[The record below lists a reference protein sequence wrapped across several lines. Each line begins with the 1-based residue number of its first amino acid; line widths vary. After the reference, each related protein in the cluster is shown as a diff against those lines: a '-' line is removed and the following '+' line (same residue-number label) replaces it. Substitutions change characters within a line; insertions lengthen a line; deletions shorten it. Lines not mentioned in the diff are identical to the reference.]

1 MKPAVFTG
9 QYPKP
14 QGLYDPSFEKDA
26 CGVGMVCSLK
36 GEKSH
41 DIVAKALQ
49 VLANLEHRGA
59 TGSDP
64 ETGDGAGILIQ
75 VPHAF
80 FKSVVKDLPDAGL
93 YGVGM
98 VFLPQNA
105 GSRAMCEQVLEKH
118 LKAEGLSVLA
128 WRDVPVQAEA
138 IGELGRSSMPFIRQ
152 VFAAC
157 CNTPREHLDR
167 QLFIARKLAENEVRQ
182 GTLEGREQFYLSS
195 LSSKLIVYKGLMR
208 SFRVAEFYAELRS
221 PLVVSALA
229 LVHQRY
235 STNTFPAWSLA
246 QPFRFISHNGEI
258 NTLRGNTNWFKAR
271 QGLFASELL
280 GTGLERLFPVL
291 TEGASDSAI
300 LDNAI
305 ELLYHAGRSLPHAVM
320 MLIPE
325 AWHHHTEMSSEKK
338 SFYEYHACL
347 MEPWDGPAS
356 IPFTDGQ
363 VIGAVLDRNG
373 LRPSRYTVTRD
384 GLVILGSETGVLEI
398 DPSNVVR
405 KGRLQP
411 GRMFLVD
418 MQQGRIIDDDEI
430 KAQLSNRKPYGEWLK
445 ANLMSLDALP
455 AADGDARLSL
465 TDHALAARQRL
476 FGYSVEDLK
485 ITLAPMGRSGIEPT
499 GSMGNDAPLAVLSN
513 RPRLLFDYFHQ
524 LFAQVT
530 NPPLDAIREELVTSL
545 LSYIGKQGNL
555 LHETPGLCHL
565 LRVNQPLI
573 TEAELL
579 TIQTTE
585 GSLIRSL
592 TLPILFAANG
602 KNQSLKAALDTLCA
616 GAEAAVARDKTF
628 LILTDRGASPE
639 QAAIPSL
646 LAVSAVHQHLLRRH
660 LRAHVA
666 LIVDTGEPRE
676 VHHFA
681 TLLGFGVDVICP
693 YMAYA
698 SLRNLCVRKLYIEDP
713 PEVACANYIK
723 AVNKGIL
730 KVMSKLGISTLQS
743 YRGAQNFEIVGL
755 NSDVT
760 GQYFTGTVSRIE
772 GIGLEQIAE
781 GALRSHAACFKATV
795 AGTPELP
802 AGGLYQWRRDGEA
815 HLYNPATIALLQQAV
830 QKDDSALFKQYCER
844 ISGEQAEMFT
854 LRGLF
859 KLKQAAQPVPLEE
872 VEPWTSIVKRF
883 KTGAM
888 SYGSISRQA
897 HETLAIAMNRIGGSS
912 NSGEGGEA
920 AERFRPDPQGNWR
933 ISMIKQVASGRF
945 GVTSH
950 YLVNAREL
958 QIKMAQGA
966 KPGEGGQ
973 LPAEKVYPWIAETRM
988 STPYVQLISPPPHHD
1003 IYSIEDLAQL
1013 IHDLKNANPD
1023 ARISVKLVSE
1033 AGVGTVAAGVAK
1045 GKADLILISGW
1056 DGGTGASPMTAV
1068 KHAGLPWEL
1077 GLAEAHQTLLINK
1090 LRSRVRLECDGKLMC
1105 GRDVAVACL
1114 LGAEEFGFATAPLV
1128 ALGCVMMRVCHL
1140 NTCPQGI
1147 ATQNPRLSRKFNG
1160 KPEYVVNFMRFIAE
1174 DFRRVMAEMGF
1185 RTVDEMVGRTD
1196 LIEMQDALTHWKSRG
1211 LNYSSILCNV
1221 PSKPSE
1227 RRCTQQQD
1235 HGISDTLDRTLIK
1248 LSEPALEGGQPVK
1261 LTVDIR
1267 NVNRTIGT
1275 MLSSVIS
1282 KKYGAE
1288 GLPEDTI
1295 QITCKGSCGQS
1306 FGAFCARGLT
1316 LAVEGDANDYFG
1328 KGLSGGKLILY
1339 PPPNASYAAG
1349 ENIIAGNVALYGATQ
1364 GEAYISGLAGE
1375 RFCVRNSGVT
1385 AVVEGVGD
1393 HGCEYMTGGRVV
1405 VLGATGRNFAAGMSG
1420 GIAYV
1425 LDESGVFA
1433 EKRCNREL
1441 VDLEHLIEHDE
1452 IEALLNLITRHHAYT
1467 GSLVARRVIGQWHQL
1482 RLKFVKVMPRDYK
1495 RALARLQR
1503 EELEPVAETG
1513 GLHG

>member
-1 MKPAVFTG
+1 MSMNEASL
-9 QYPKP
+9 YPKK
-14 QGLYDPSFEKDA
+14 QGLYDPVFEKDA

-41 DIVAKALQ
+41 DIVAKALR

-59 TGSDP
+59 TGYDP

-80 FKSVVKDLPDAGL
+80 FTSVVSRLPEAGL

-98 VFLPQNA
+98 VFLPQN
-105 GSRAMCEQVLEKH
+105 GKSRAACEQVLEKH
-118 LKAEGLSVLA
+118 LKGEGLSVLS
-128 WRDVPVQAEA
+128 WRDVPVQPEA
-138 IGELGRSSMPFIRQ
+138 IGELGRSTMPFIRQ
-152 VFAAC
+152 VFVAC
-157 CNTPREHLDR
+157 GQVPAEHLDR
-167 QLFIARKLAENEVRQ
+167 QLFIARKLAENEIRT
-182 GTLEGREQFYLSS
+182 GALEGREQFYLPSM
-195 LSSKLIVYKGLMR
+195 SSKLIVYKGLMR
-208 SFRVAEFYAELRS
+208 SFRVAEFYADLRD
-221 PLVVSALA
+221 PLVISALA

-235 STNTFPAWSLA
+235 STNTFPTWPLA

-258 NTLRGNTNWFKAR
+258 NTLRGNMNWMKAR

-280 GTGLERLFPVL
+280 GTGLERLFPIL

-305 ELLYHAGRSLPHAVM
+305 ELLYHAWRSLPHAVM

-325 AWHHHTEMSSEKK
+325 AWNHHAEMSLEKK

-356 IPFTDGQ
+356 IPFTDGH

-373 LRPSRYTVTRD
+373 LRPSRYTVTKD

-398 DPSNVVR
+398 DPANVVR

-418 MQQGRIIDDDEI
+418 TQQGRIIDDDEI
-430 KAQLSNRKPYGEWLK
+430 KSQLSNRKPYGQWLNE
-445 ANLMSLDALP
+445 NLMSLDALP
-455 AADGDARLSL
+455 VAAGDARLPLKGDELS
-465 TDHALAARQRL
+465 ARQRL

-485 ITLAPMGRSGIEPT
+485 ITLAPMGRAGIEPT
-499 GSMGNDAPLAVLSN
+499 GSMGNDAPLAVLSS

-545 LSYIGKQGNL
+545 SSYIGKQGNL
-555 LHETPGLCHL
+555 LSETPGLCHL
-565 LRVNQPLI
+565 LRVKQPLI

-579 TIQTTE
+579 TIQ
-585 GSLIRSL
+585 SADNSVIRSV
-592 TLPILFAANG
+592 TLPILFSSRG
-602 KNQSLKAALDTLCA
+602 DGHSLKAALDALCA
-616 GAEAAVARDKTF
+616 QAEAAVAGGKTF
-628 LILTDRGASPE
+628 LILSDRDAS
-639 QAAIPSL
+639 QASAPIPSL
-646 LAVSAVHQHLLRRH
+646 LAVSAVHQHLVRQQVRSQ
-660 LRAHVA
+660 AA
-666 LIVDTGEPRE
+666 LVLDTGEPRE

-681 TLLGFGVDVICP
+681 TLLGFGADVVCP

-698 SLRNLCVRKLYIEDP
+698 TLRDLCVRKLYIEDE
-713 PEVACANYIK
+713 PEEACAHYDK

-730 KVMSKLGISTLQS
+730 KVMSKMGISTLQS
-743 YRGAQNFEIVGL
+743 YRGAQIFEIVGL

-760 GQYFTGTVSRIE
+760 GHYFTGTVSRVE

-781 GALRSHAACFKATV
+781 EALRSHAACFEAPV
-795 AGTPELP
+795 AGTPDLP
-802 AGGLYQWRRDGEA
+802 AGGIYQWRRDGEA

-830 QKDDSALFKQYCER
+830 QKDDPEAFKHYVER
-844 ISGEQAEMFT
+844 LSGEQAELFT

-859 KLKQAAQPVPLEE
+859 KLTKAAQPVPLEE

-897 HETLAIAMNRIGGSS
+897 HETLAIAMNRSGGSS

-920 AERFRPDPQGNWR
+920 SERFRPDPEGNWR

-973 LPAEKVYPWIAETRM
+973 LPAEKVYPWIAATRM

-1147 ATQNPRLSRKFNG
+1147 ATQDPRLSKKFKG

-1196 LIEMQDALTHWKSRG
+1196 LLEMRDALAHWKAKG
-1211 LNYSSILCNV
+1211 LDYSSILRSV
-1221 PSKPSE
+1221 PSEPSE
-1227 RRCTQQQD
+1227 RRCTQLQD

-1248 LSEPALEGGQPVK
+1248 LAEPALEGGQPVK
-1261 LTVDIR
+1261 LTVNIR

-1282 KKYGAE
+1282 KKYGAM
-1288 GLPEDTI
+1288 GLPEDTVH
-1295 QITCKGSCGQS
+1295 ITCKGSCGQS
-1306 FGAFCARGLT
+1306 FGAFAARGLT

-1339 PPPNASYAAG
+1339 PPANASYVAE

-1364 GEAYISGLAGE
+1364 GEAYIRGLAGE

-1405 VLGATGRNFAAGMSG
+1405 VLGPTGRNFAAGMSG

-1433 EKRCNREL
+1433 AKRCNREL
-1441 VDLEHLIEHDE
+1441 VDLEEIYDHVE
-1452 IEALLNLITRHHAYT
+1452 IEEVLNMITRHHSHT
-1467 GSLVARRVIGQWHQL
+1467 GSPVAQRVINQWYQL

-1503 EELEPVAETG
+1503 EEMGTSIE
-1513 GLHG
+1513 

>member
-1 MKPAVFTG
+1 MR
-9 QYPKP
+9 QNESSCYPQQ
-14 QGLYDPSFEKDA
+14 QGLYDPAFEKDA

-41 DIVAKALQ
+41 DIVVKALQ

-59 TGSDP
+59 TGYDP
-64 ETGDGAGILIQ
+64 ETGDGAGILLQ

-80 FKSVVKDLPDAGL
+80 FSSVVKNLPEAGA

-105 GSRAMCEQVLEKH
+105 ESRKVCEQSLEKC

-138 IGELGRSSMPFIRQ
+138 IGELGRGTMPVIRQ
-152 VFAAC
+152 VFVGRGRVA
-157 CNTPREHLDR
+157 PEHLDR
-167 QLFIARKLAENEVRQ
+167 HLFIARKLAENEVRTS
-182 GTLEGREQFYLSS
+182 GIEGREQFYLPSC
-195 LSSKLIVYKGLMR
+195 SSKVIVYKGLMR
-208 SFRVAEFYAELRS
+208 SFRVAQFYPDLES
-221 PLVVSALA
+221 PLVASALA

-235 STNTFPAWSLA
+235 STNTFPAWPLA

-258 NTLRGNTNWFKAR
+258 NTLRGNMNWMKAR

-280 GTGLERLFPVL
+280 GTGLERLFPIL

-325 AWHHHTEMSSEKK
+325 AWYHHTEMSPEKK
-338 SFYEYHACL
+338 AFYEYHACI

-373 LRPSRYTVTRD
+373 LRPSRYTVTKD

-398 DPSNVVR
+398 DPANIVR

-418 MQQGRIIDDDEI
+418 TQQGRIVDDEEI
-430 KAQLSNRKPYGEWLK
+430 KAQLSSREPYAQWLD
-445 ANLMSLDALP
+445 ANLLGLEALP
-455 AADGDARLSL
+455 QAEGDARL
-465 TDHALAARQRL
+465 ALKGDALSARQRL
-476 FGYSVEDLK
+476 FGYSVEDMK
-485 ITLAPMGRSGIEPT
+485 ITLAPMGRTGVEPM
-499 GSMGNDAPLAVLSN
+499 GSMGNDAPLAVLSK
-513 RPRLLFDYFHQ
+513 RPRLFFDYFHQ

-545 LSYIGKQGNL
+545 VSYIGKQGNL
-555 LHETPGLCHL
+555 LAETPELCGL
-565 LRVNQPLI
+565 LRVRQPLI

-579 TIQTTE
+579 TLRTTE
-585 GSLIRSL
+585 NKVIRSV
-592 TLPILFAANG
+592 TLPMLFAAGGAPNA
-602 KNQSLKAALDTLCA
+602 LKAALDALCA
-616 GAEAAVARDKTF
+616 QAEAAVVKGKTF
-628 LILTDRGASPE
+628 LILSDREASQE
-639 QAAIPSL
+639 QAPIPSL
-646 LAVSAVHQHLLRRH
+646 LAVSAVHQHLVRQQ

-666 LIVDTGEPRE
+666 LVVDAGDPRE

-681 TLLGFGVDVICP
+681 TLIGFGADVVCP

-698 SLRNLCVRKLYIEDP
+698 ALRDLCVRKLYLEDE
-713 PEVACANYIK
+713 PEEACAHFIK
-723 AVNKGIL
+723 AVGKGLL
-730 KVMSKLGISTLQS
+730 KVMSKMGISTLQS
-743 YRGAQNFEIVGL
+743 YRGAQIFEIVGL
-755 NSDVT
+755 NSEVS
-760 GQYFTGTVSRIE
+760 QHYFSGTVSRVQ
-772 GIGLEQIAE
+772 GVGLEQIAE
-781 GALRSHAACFKATV
+781 ETLLNHASCFEPQV
-795 AGTPELP
+795 AGTPDLP
-802 AGGLYQWRRDGEA
+802 PGGIYQWRRDGEA

-830 QKDDSALFKQYCER
+830 QKDDADAFHQYVRRLC
-844 ISGEQAEMFT
+844 GEQADLCT

-859 KLKQAAQPVPLEE
+859 RLKKAASPVPLEE

-897 HETLAIAMNRIGGSS
+897 HETLAIAMNRIGGCS

-920 AERFRPDPQGNWR
+920 SERFRPDPEGNWR

-973 LPAEKVYPWIAETRM
+973 LPAEKVFPWIAATRM

-1128 ALGCVMMRVCHL
+1128 AMGCVMMRVCHL

-1147 ATQNPRLSRKFNG
+1147 ATQDPRLSSKFKG

-1196 LIEMQDALTHWKSRG
+1196 LLEMQEALTHWKAKG
-1211 LNYSSILCNV
+1211 LDYSSILRNV
-1221 PSKPSE
+1221 PSDPMD

-1248 LSEPALEGGQPVK
+1248 QAEPALEGGLPVK
-1261 LTVDIR
+1261 LSVDIR

-1282 KKYGAE
+1282 RKYGAG
-1288 GLPEDTI
+1288 GLPDDTVHI
-1295 QITCKGSCGQS
+1295 SCKGSCGQS
-1306 FGAFCARGLT
+1306 FGAFGARGLT

-1328 KGLSGGKLILY
+1328 KGLSGGKLILC
-1339 PPPNASYAAG
+1339 PPANASYVAE
-1349 ENIIAGNVALYGATQ
+1349 ENIIVGNVALYGATQ
-1364 GEAYISGLAGE
+1364 GEAYIRGLAGE

-1405 VLGATGRNFAAGMSG
+1405 VLGPTGRNFAAGMSG

-1425 LDESGVFA
+1425 LDESGIFA
-1433 EKRCNREL
+1433 GKRCNREL
-1441 VDLEHLIEHDE
+1441 VDLEELFDHVE
-1452 IEALLNLITRHHAYT
+1452 IGELLGIITRHLTYT
-1467 GSLVARRVIGQWHQL
+1467 GSPVAQRVIDQWNQL
-1482 RLKFVKVMPRDYK
+1482 RPKFVKVMPRDYK

-1503 EELEPVAETG
+1503 EEAGTVTE
-1513 GLHG
+1513 

>member
-1 MKPAVFTG
+1 MIKNDASY
-9 QYPKP
+9 YPEQ
-14 QGLYDPSFEKDA
+14 QGLYDPTFEKDA

-36 GEKSH
+36 GEKTH
-41 DIVAKALQ
+41 DIVDKALQ

-59 TGSDP
+59 TGYDP

-80 FKSVVKDLPDAGL
+80 FKSVVSGLPEAGA

-105 GSRAMCEQVLEKH
+105 KSRTACEQVLEKH
-118 LKAEGLSVLA
+118 LKAEGLKVLS
-128 WRDVPVQAEA
+128 WRDVPVQPEA
-138 IGELGRSSMPFIRQ
+138 IGELGRGTMPFIRQ
-152 VFAAC
+152 VFAERGAVSA
-157 CNTPREHLDR
+157 EHLDR
-167 QLFIARKLAENEVRQ
+167 QLFIARKLAENEVRN
-182 GTLEGREQFYLSS
+182 GKLEGREQFYLPSM
-195 LSSKLIVYKGLMR
+195 SSKLIVYKGLMR
-208 SFRVAEFYAELRS
+208 SFRVAEFYADLRS
-221 PLVVSALA
+221 PLVISALA

-235 STNTFPAWSLA
+235 STNTFPAWPLA

-258 NTLRGNTNWFKAR
+258 NTLRGNLNWMKAR

-280 GTGLERLFPVL
+280 GTGLERLFPIL

-305 ELLYHAGRSLPHAVM
+305 ELLYHAGRSLPHAVL

-325 AWHHHTEMSSEKK
+325 AWHHHAEMSPEKK
-338 SFYEYHACL
+338 AFYEYHACL

-373 LRPSRYTVTRD
+373 LRPSRYTVTKD

-418 MQQGRIIDDDEI
+418 TQQGRIIDDDEI
-430 KAQLSNRKPYGEWLK
+430 KAQLGNREPYGQWLQE
-445 ANLMSLDALP
+445 NLLSLDALP
-455 AADGDARLSL
+455 EAAGDARLSL
-465 TDHALAARQRL
+465 TDDALAARQRL

-485 ITLAPMGRSGIEPT
+485 ITLAPMGRAGIEPT

-513 RPRLLFDYFHQ
+513 RPRLFFDYFHQ

-545 LSYIGKQGNL
+545 ASYIGKQGNL
-555 LHETPGLCHL
+555 LSETPGLCGL
-565 LRVNQPLI
+565 LRVKQPLI

-579 TIQTTE
+579 KLRTTE
-585 GSLIRSL
+585 NRVIRSV

-602 KNQSLKAALDTLCA
+602 KDQALEVALDALCA
-616 GAEAAVARDKTF
+616 QAEKAVEEGKTF
-628 LILTDRGASPE
+628 LILSDRDASQERAP
-639 QAAIPSL
+639 IPSL
-646 LAVSAVHQHLLRRH
+646 LAVSAVHQHLVRRQ
-660 LRAHVA
+660 LRAQVA
-666 LIVDTGEPRE
+666 LVLDAGDPRE

-681 TLLGFGVDVICP
+681 TLLGFGVDVVCP

-698 SLRNLCVRKLYIEDP
+698 TLRDLCMRKLYIEDE
-713 PEVACANYIK
+713 PEEACAHYIK

-730 KVMSKLGISTLQS
+730 KVMSKMGISTLQS
-743 YRGAQNFEIVGL
+743 YRGAQIFEIVGL
-755 NSDVT
+755 NSDVSKH
-760 GQYFTGTVSRIE
+760 FFMGTVSRVE
-772 GIGLEQIAE
+772 GVGLAQVSEE
-781 GALRSHAACFKATV
+781 ALRSHAACFEEQV
-795 AGTPELP
+795 AGTPDLP
-802 AGGLYQWRRDGEA
+802 PGGVYQWRRDGEV

-830 QKDDSALFKQYCER
+830 QKDDPEVFKQYVER
-844 ISGEQAEMFT
+844 ISGEQADLVT

-859 KLKQAAQPVPLEE
+859 KFKKVAQPVPLEE

-920 AERFRPDPQGNWR
+920 SERFRPDAEGNWR

-973 LPAEKVYPWIAETRM
+973 LPAEKVYPWIAATRM

-1128 ALGCVMMRVCHL
+1128 TMGCVMMRVCHL

-1147 ATQNPRLSRKFNG
+1147 ATQDPRLSKKFKG
-1160 KPEYVVNFMRFIAE
+1160 KPEYVVNFMKFIAE
-1174 DFRRVMAEMGF
+1174 DFRRLMAEMGF

-1196 LIEMQDALTHWKSRG
+1196 LLEMRDAVTHWKAKG
-1211 LNYSSILCNV
+1211 LDYSSILRSV
-1221 PSKPSE
+1221 PSEPSE
-1227 RRCTQQQD
+1227 RRCTQLQD

-1248 LSEPALEGGQPVK
+1248 LAEPALEGGQPVK
-1261 LTVDIR
+1261 IAVDIR

-1282 KKYGAE
+1282 KKYGAV
-1288 GLPEDTI
+1288 GLPEDTVH
-1295 QITCKGSCGQS
+1295 ITCKGSCGQS
-1306 FGAFCARGLT
+1306 FGAFGARGLT
-1316 LAVEGDANDYFG
+1316 LVVEGDANDYFG

-1339 PPPNASYAAG
+1339 PPANASYAAE

-1364 GEAYISGLAGE
+1364 GEAYIRGLAGE

-1405 VLGATGRNFAAGMSG
+1405 VLGPTGRNFAAGMSG

-1441 VDLEHLIEHDE
+1441 VDLEELFDHVE
-1452 IEALLNLITRHHAYT
+1452 IEDVLGMITRHYNYT
-1467 GSLVARRVIGQWHQL
+1467 GSPVAKRVINQWYQL
-1482 RLKFVKVMPRDYK
+1482 RTKFVKVMPRDYK

-1503 EELEPVAETG
+1503 EEMGTVTE
-1513 GLHG
+1513 

>member
-1 MKPAVFTG
+1 MSENG
-9 QYPKP
+9 YYPEP
-14 QGLYDPSFEKDA
+14 RGLYDPSFEKDA

-36 GEKSH
+36 GERSH
-41 DIVAKALQ
+41 DIVVKALQ
-49 VLANLEHRGA
+49 VLGNLEHRGA
-59 TGSDP
+59 TGYDP

-75 VPHAF
+75 VPDAF
-80 FKSVVKDLPDAGL
+80 FRTVVSELPAAGE

-98 VFLPQNA
+98 VFLPQPEA
-105 GSRAMCEQVLEKH
+105 SRATCVEIVERH
-118 LKAEGLSVLA
+118 LLAEGLKVLA
-128 WRDVPVQAEA
+128 WRDVPVRPSA
-138 IGELGRSSMPFIRQ
+138 IGELGRSTMPFIRQ
-152 VFAAC
+152 VFVGRGSVAS
-157 CNTPREHLDR
+157 EHLDR
-167 QLFIARKLAENEVRQ
+167 HLFIARKLAENEVRRS
-182 GTLEGREQFYLSS
+182 TLEGRGQFYLPS

-208 SFRVAEFYAELRS
+208 SFRVAEFYPDLTS
-221 PLVVSALA
+221 PLLASALA

-235 STNTFPAWSLA
+235 STNTFPAWPLA

-258 NTLRGNTNWFKAR
+258 NTLRGNLNWMRAR
-271 QGLFASELL
+271 QGLLQSELL
-280 GTGLERLFPVL
+280 GTGLERLFPIL

-305 ELLYHAGRSLPHAVM
+305 ELLYHAGRSLPHAVL

-325 AWHHHTEMSSEKK
+325 AWNHHAEMSPEKK
-338 SFYEYHACL
+338 AFYEYHACL

-373 LRPSRYTVTRD
+373 LRPSRYTVTQD

-398 DPSNVVR
+398 DPANIVR

-418 MQQGRIIDDDEI
+418 TQQGRIVDDEEI
-430 KAQLSNRKPYGEWLK
+430 KEQLARRQPYGEWLQQ
-445 ANLMSLDALP
+445 NLLALEALP
-455 AADGDARLSL
+455 AVEGDARLSL
-465 TDHALAARQRL
+465 TGDALAARQRL

-485 ITLAPMGRSGIEPT
+485 ITLAPMGRSGIEPM
-499 GSMGNDAPLAVLSN
+499 GSMGNDAPLAVLSS
-513 RPRLLFDYFHQ
+513 RARLFFDYFHQ

-545 LSYIGKQGNL
+545 TSYLGKQGNL
-555 LHETPGLCHL
+555 LSEKSAQCRL
-565 LRVNQPLI
+565 LRVKQPLL
-573 TEAELL
+573 TEDELL
-579 TIQTTE
+579 RIAKADNGVIRCATLQT
-585 GSLIRSL
+585 
-592 TLPILFAANG
+592 LFQAQGGDAP
-602 KNQSLKAALDTLCA
+602 LRAALEALCA
-616 GAEAAVARDKTF
+616 QAEQAVAQGTTF
-628 LILTDRGASPE
+628 LILSDREASAERAP
-639 QAAIPSL
+639 IPSL
-646 LAVSAVHQHLLRRH
+646 LAVSAVHQHLVRQQV
-660 LRAHVA
+660 RAQVA
-666 LIVDTGEPRE
+666 LVVDAGDPRE
-676 VHHFA
+676 VHHFC
-681 TLLGFGVDVICP
+681 TLLGFGADAVCP
-693 YMAYA
+693 YLAYA
-698 SLRNLCVRKLYIEDP
+698 SLRDLCLRKLYLEDE
-713 PEVACANYIK
+713 PEEAVAHYIK
-723 AVNKGIL
+723 AANKGLL
-730 KVMSKLGISTLQS
+730 KVMSKMGISTLQS
-743 YRGAQNFEIVGL
+743 YRGAQIFEILGL
-755 NSDVT
+755 NSEVT
-760 GQYFTGTVSRIE
+760 AAYFAGTVSRVE
-772 GIGLEQIAE
+772 GVGLEQLAE
-781 GALRSHAACFKATV
+781 EALRGHRDGFSAPV
-795 AGTPELP
+795 GGTPDLP
-802 AGGLYQWRRDGEA
+802 PGGIYQWRRDGEA
-815 HLYNPATIALLQQAV
+815 HLYNPATIALLQEAV
-830 QKDDSALFKQYCER
+830 QKDSPEIFRHYVER
-844 ISGEQAEMFT
+844 LCGEQAELFT

-859 KLKQAAQPVPLEE
+859 KLKSAGQPVPLEE
-872 VEPWTSIVKRF
+872 VEPWTAIVKRF

-897 HETLAIAMNRIGGSS
+897 HETLAIAMNRIGGCS

-920 AERFRPDPQGNWR
+920 SERFRPDAEGNWR

-973 LPAEKVYPWIAETRM
+973 LPAEKVFPWIAATRM

-1077 GLAEAHQTLLINK
+1077 GLAEAHQTLLINR

-1128 ALGCVMMRVCHL
+1128 TMGCVMMRVCHL

-1147 ATQNPRLSRKFNG
+1147 ATQDPRLSQKFSG

-1174 DFRRVMAEMGF
+1174 DFRRVMAELGF

-1196 LIEMQDALTHWKSRG
+1196 LLEMAAAVNHWKARG
-1211 LNYSSILCNV
+1211 LDFSPILRTV
-1221 PSKPSE
+1221 PSEPAE
-1227 RRCTQQQD
+1227 RRCTQAQD
-1235 HGISDTLDRTLIK
+1235 HGIAEALDRRLIQMA
-1248 LSEPALEGGQPVK
+1248 EPALEGGQPVR
-1261 LTVDIR
+1261 LEVDIR

-1282 KKYGAE
+1282 KKYGAV
-1288 GLPEDTI
+1288 GLPEDTVHI
-1295 QITCKGSCGQS
+1295 ACKGSCGQS
-1306 FGAFCARGLT
+1306 FGAFGARGLT
-1316 LAVEGDANDYFG
+1316 LVVEGDANDYFG

-1339 PPPNASYAAG
+1339 PPATASYVAE
-1349 ENIIAGNVALYGATQ
+1349 ENIIVGNVALYGATQ
-1364 GEAYISGLAGE
+1364 GEAYIRGIAGE
-1375 RFCVRNSGVT
+1375 RFGVRNSGVS

-1405 VLGATGRNFAAGMSG
+1405 VLGPTGRNFAAGMSG

-1425 LDESGVFA
+1425 LDEDGVFA

-1441 VDLEHLIEHDE
+1441 VDLESLYDHKE
-1452 IEALLNLITRHHAYT
+1452 IEAVLTLIRRHHDYT
-1467 GSLVARRVIGQWHQL
+1467 RSPVAARVLNQWYQL
-1482 RLKFVKVMPRDYK
+1482 RSKFVKVMPRDYK

-1503 EELEPVAETG
+1503 EEMGTVTE
-1513 GLHG
+1513 